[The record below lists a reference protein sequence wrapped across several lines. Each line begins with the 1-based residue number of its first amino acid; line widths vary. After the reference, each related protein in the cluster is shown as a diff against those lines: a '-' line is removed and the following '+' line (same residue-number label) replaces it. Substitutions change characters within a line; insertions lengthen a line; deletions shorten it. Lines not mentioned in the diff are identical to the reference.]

1 MFKIISILHLLILSI
16 VFGQYDYNLED
27 LNSSSQFYGQEVG
40 TSTFPEKV
48 SVHYFGHYNWGLC
61 TARFGELNDFF
72 VQWTTEGLPVQLIG
86 VGKDS
91 HLSSLGNWVDSND
104 VPVCADTS
112 PFSTWS
118 AWGAAQRDL
127 FILDHEGN
135 VVFQENISSGLPS
148 SLNSLINELV
158 NAIPDDS
165 ILGDTNSDGVLNVL
179 DVVSLVNLVLNNSS
193 NDLADMNADGTLNVL
208 DVVLLVSIILG

>member
-1 MFKIISILHLLILSI
+1 
-16 VFGQYDYNLED
+16 
-27 LNSSSQFYGQEVG
+27 
-40 TSTFPEKV
+40 
-48 SVHYFGHYNWGLC
+48 
-61 TARFGELNDFF
+61 
-72 VQWTTEGLPVQLIG
+72 LPVQLIG